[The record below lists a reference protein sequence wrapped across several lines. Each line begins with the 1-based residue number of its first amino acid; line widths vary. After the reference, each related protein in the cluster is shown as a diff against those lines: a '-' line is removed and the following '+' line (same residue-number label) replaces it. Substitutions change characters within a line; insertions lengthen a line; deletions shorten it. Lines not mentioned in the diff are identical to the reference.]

1 MDIFKKKK
9 KDLRT
14 SKDSNFLAYYS
25 VSHEFNAHEFF
36 FSLFFFDNIDN
47 DILFFITDNIDNILI
62 IFFDN
67 DI

>member
-1 MDIFKKKK
+1 MN
-9 KDLRT
+9 LT
-14 SKDSNFLAYYS
+14 QMN
-25 VSHEFNAHEFF
+25 FF
-36 FSLFFFDNIDN
+36 FLIFFFDNIDN